1 MQLWQPPIVHSLIIA
16 TSGKFS
22 ADGVQWF
29 ENHNQKGQLPLIEIW
44 PDSHLER
51 LLAGHPSLVA
61 AEGLR

>member
-29 ENHNQKGQLPLIEIW
+29 ENHNQKGQLPLIEICPTVISSGSW
-44 PDSHLER
+44 
-51 LLAGHPSLVA
+51 LATRASSPQKG
-61 AEGLR
+61 